1 MLDGQVAREIQGDL
15 DKLQEQV
22 SDSLTP
28 LEQFR
33 EKMKSLEVQEEL
45 VRKQD
50 EAEMGRIAKEIE
62 ADPELKAEWERLGP
76 DGSTKEEQL
85 EQFRKK
91 MDLVDEE
98 SKLAKKVDEARKTRE
113 QNEMERIS
121 ASLKDDPEL
130 KAEWDKV
137 SQDIDAYNAEL
148 KKTATLAKTKEL
160 LDKLTKEKAPA
171 KTKEDELY
179 KKVLYDTCNQEVCP
193 RRKVEPEPG
202 STTEATPTEQPDAPV
217 SG

>member
-1 MLDGQVAREIQGDL
+1 MRKASLLKKSMRQG
-15 DKLQEQV
+15 
-22 SDSLTP
+22 
-28 LEQFR
+28 
-33 EKMKSLEVQEEL
+33 
-45 VRKQD
+45 
-50 EAEMGRIAKEIE
+50 
-62 ADPELKAEWERLGP
+62 
-76 DGSTKEEQL
+76 
-85 EQFRKK
+85 
-91 MDLVDEE
+91 
-98 SKLAKKVDEARKTRE
+98 KTRE

-179 KKVLYDTCNQEVCP
+179 KKVATLKYDPATKKYVPETA
-193 RRKVEPEPG
+193 KVEPEPDAP
-202 STTEATPTEQPDAPV
+202 TTEATPTEQPDAPV
-217 SG
+217 SGLIDPGEPPEGMVLAIIKDGMTPRVPGPKQLQRLEGGEITRQQLLESLAGKDKDGWEVGFVPQGTQGYIAQLYGTIHPSWG